1 MPENIVVPSE
11 EATSHVTQAESA
23 LWEYAQ
29 RILSGDL
36 LWIVEPSTQAFGQAL
51 KALGIVV
58 LCYFVGR
65 KLSQLIS
72 EPIKNRVD
80 QTLGRF
86 VEKLIYRG
94 SLVVGGVLVLN
105 YFGVRSTSFAAVI
118 AAAGFAIGLA
128 FQGTLANFASGVLLM
143 VFRPFKVG
151 DSVVVNGI
159 AAKVHEV
166 DLFTTTVDTPDNR
179 RLIVPNSAISGQTIE
194 NTTYH
199 QHRRVDVP
207 VGVVYSADLD
217 RTRQTLQAA
226 IDSIVD
232 SIIENEERK
241 SQVLLIG
248 LGASSVDWVVR
259 VWAETSDFNIVR
271 DKLVYAVKTY
281 LDANEISC
289 AFPQLELHMRES
301 QSSNRQA
308 PRRAA

>member
-29 RILSGDL
+29 RVLSGDFD
-36 LWIVEPSTQAFGQAL
+36 WIVEPSTQAFGQAL
-51 KALGIVV
+51 KALGIIL

-194 NTTYH
+194 NTT
-199 QHRRVDVP
+199 
-207 VGVVYSADLD
+207 
-217 RTRQTLQAA
+217 
-226 IDSIVD
+226 
-232 SIIENEERK
+232 IENEERK
-241 SQVLLIG
+241 SQVLLVG

-259 VWAETSDFNIVR
+259 VWAVTSDFNIVR

-301 QSSNRQA
+301 QSSIRQA

>member
-1 MPENIVVPSE
+1 
-11 EATSHVTQAESA
+11 
-23 LWEYAQ
+23 
-29 RILSGDL
+29 
-36 LWIVEPSTQAFGQAL
+36 
-51 KALGIVV
+51 
-58 LCYFVGR
+58 
-65 KLSQLIS
+65 
-72 EPIKNRVD
+72 
-80 QTLGRF
+80 
-86 VEKLIYRG
+86 
-94 SLVVGGVLVLN
+94 
-105 YFGVRSTSFAAVI
+105 
-118 AAAGFAIGLA
+118 
-128 FQGTLANFASGVLLM
+128 M

-232 SIIENEERK
+232 
-241 SQVLLIG
+241 
-248 LGASSVDWVVR
+248 
-259 VWAETSDFNIVR
+259 IVG
-271 DKLVYAVKTY
+271 VAV
-281 LDANEISC
+281 
-289 AFPQLELHMRES
+289 AFDLLHMRES
-301 QSSNRQA
+301 QSSIRQA